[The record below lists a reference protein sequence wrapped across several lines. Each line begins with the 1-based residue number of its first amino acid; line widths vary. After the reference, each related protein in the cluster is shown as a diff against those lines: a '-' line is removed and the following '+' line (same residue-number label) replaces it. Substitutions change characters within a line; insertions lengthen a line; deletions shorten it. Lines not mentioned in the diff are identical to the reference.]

1 VNQYKPSPSLG
12 RPSSPAGDDP
22 MMDYRA
28 RLVHQ
33 QAEAAERRRTDL
45 AEQCSRLKTAEERI
59 RIWERIHEVTLPRDS
74 EHRLIPIIA
83 TNTGLTEADVRDEQ
97 QRRAT
102 LRAVV

>member
-1 VNQYKPSPSLG
+1 
-12 RPSSPAGDDP
+12 

-74 EHRLIPIIA
+74 EHRLVAIIA
-83 TNTGLTEADVRDEQ
+83 ANTGLTDSDVRDEQ

-102 LRAVV
+102 LRAAG